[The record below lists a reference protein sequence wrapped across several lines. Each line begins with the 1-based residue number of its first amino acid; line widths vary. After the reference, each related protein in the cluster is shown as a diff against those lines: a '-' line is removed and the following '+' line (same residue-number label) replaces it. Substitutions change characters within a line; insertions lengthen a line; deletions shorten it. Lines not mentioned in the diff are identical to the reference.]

1 MPQPPITLQQ
11 VVCTYCRH
19 NQHQQCP
26 GAIRI
31 PATERVIICKC
42 CVPESGMCTTCGSR
56 GVGEID
62 PITWYCLDRYACSA
76 RVQQRCEQ
84 SPLYQMLQDAR
95 LDGAA
100 KRRRQ
105 RLEIAR
111 IQTELPTDEIDSFA
125 LRGNGRPRGPARP
138 KSGAC
143 LCCGEPTKGG
153 KFRPGHD
160 AKYKGKLQ
168 RAALAGDQ
176 SAVTTLTEHGWSLP
190 KGVVAAVEPRLVA
203 ETLISSA

>member
-1 MPQPPITLQQ
+1 VPQAPVRLQQ
-11 VVCTYCRH
+11 VVCSYCT
-19 NQHQQCP
+19 NDQHPQCP

-31 PATERVIICKC
+31 PATERVIVCKC
-42 CVPESGMCTTCGSR
+42 CTPPSGMCTTCGNR
-56 GVGEID
+56 TAGEVD

-76 RVQQRCEQ
+76 RVQIRCEQ
-84 SPLYQMLQDAR
+84 SPLYRMLQDAR
-95 LDGAA
+95 LDGAV

-105 RLEIAR
+105 RLEVER
-111 IQTELPTDEIDSFA
+111 IQANGLPPDEQDSFEV
-125 LRGNGRPRGPARP
+125 RGNGKPRSPTRP

-168 RAALAGDQ
+168 RAALAGDTA
-176 SAVTTLTEHGWSLP
+176 AVAVLTEHGWPLP
-190 KGVVAAVEPRLVA
+190 KGVTSTEPQVLA
-203 ETLISSA
+203 PSA